1 MAMSLNTHEIPA
13 EIWTSN
19 LVIKAKVDA
28 ALWLSRATRE
38 DIGQMAA
45 AGWSGTGSH
54 WPVVRFFAALDED
67 VRSVLDYARRAGV
80 EVSFKIDRAAAL
92 SWIEAQRQ
100 ASPRTASGTPQ
111 HTGGTSA
118 PPVAPV
124 RNPLEAKGPPLQ
136 SRGPGSPR
144 RAATRF
150 EAEPAPARDR
160 RQKHAWSL
168 TQ

>member
-1 MAMSLNTHEIPA
+1 MPLNTPEVPA
-13 EIWTSN
+13 EVWTSN

-28 ALWLSRATRE
+28 ALWLSRASGE

-45 AGWSGTGSH
+45 AGWSGAGSD
-54 WPVVRFFAALDED
+54 WPVIRFFAALDDD

-80 EVSFKIDRAAAL
+80 EVSFRIDRSAAL
-92 SWIEAQRQ
+92 SWIDAQRQ
-100 ASPRTASGTPQ
+100 AAPRTASGTREQ
-111 HTGGTSA
+111 LIGGTSA

-124 RNPLEAKGPPLQ
+124 REPREAQGPLQ
-136 SRGPGSPR
+136 ARGPGSQR

-150 EAEPAPARDR
+150 GAEPAPARDR
-160 RQKHAWSL
+160 RHKHAWSL

>member
-1 MAMSLNTHEIPA
+1 MAMALNTPEIPA

-28 ALWLSRATRE
+28 ALWLARASDE

-54 WPVVRFFAALDED
+54 WPVVRFFATLDED

-80 EVSFKIDRAAAL
+80 EVSIRVDRAAAL
-92 SWIEAQRQ
+92 SWIDARPQ
-100 ASPRTASGTPQ
+100 AAPRTAAGTRQ

-118 PPVAPV
+118 PPVALV
-124 RNPLEAKGPPLQ
+124 REPRDAKAPAQ
-136 SRGPGSPR
+136 SRGPGQR
-144 RAATRF
+144 RGVTRF
-150 EAEPAPARDR
+150 EAEPAPARDSR
-160 RQKHAWSL
+160 NKHAWSL

>member
-1 MAMSLNTHEIPA
+1 MALNTPEIPA

-28 ALWLSRATRE
+28 ALWLARASGA

-54 WPVVRFFAALDED
+54 WPVIRFFAALDED
-67 VRSVLDYARRAGV
+67 VRCVLDYARRAGV
-80 EVSFKIDRAAAL
+80 EVSFRIDRPAAL

-100 ASPRTASGTPQ
+100 GAPRTAAGTRE

-118 PPVAPV
+118 PLVAPV
-124 RNPLEAKGPPLQ
+124 REPREAKAPLQ
-136 SRGPGSPR
+136 ARGPGQR
-144 RAATRF
+144 RGATRF

-160 RQKHAWSL
+160 RHKHAWSL

>member
-1 MAMSLNTHEIPA
+1 MALNTPEIPA

-28 ALWLSRATRE
+28 ALWLASATSA

-54 WPVVRFFAALDED
+54 WPVIRFFAALDED
-67 VRSVLDYARRAGV
+67 VRSVLDYARRASV
-80 EVSFKIDRAAAL
+80 EVSFRVDRPTAL

-100 ASPRTASGTPQ
+100 AAPRIASATRQ

-124 RNPLEAKGPPLQ
+124 RNPIEAKGPPLQ
-136 SRGPGSPR
+136 SRAPSQR
-144 RAATRF
+144 RAGTRI

-160 RQKHAWSL
+160 RHKHARSL

>member
-1 MAMSLNTHEIPA
+1 MALNTPEIPA

-28 ALWLSRATRE
+28 ALWLTRASGE

-45 AGWSGTGSH
+45 AGWSGAGTH
-54 WPVVRFFAALDED
+54 WPVVRFFATLDED

-80 EVSFKIDRAAAL
+80 EVSFRIDRAAAL
-92 SWIEAQRQ
+92 SWIDARPQ
-100 ASPRTASGTPQ
+100 AAPRIASGTRQ

-118 PPVAPV
+118 PPVAPG
-124 RNPLEAKGPPLQ
+124 RNPIEAKGPPLQ
-136 SRGPGSPR
+136 SRGPGQR
-144 RAATRF
+144 RAATRL

-160 RQKHAWSL
+160 RHKHAWSL